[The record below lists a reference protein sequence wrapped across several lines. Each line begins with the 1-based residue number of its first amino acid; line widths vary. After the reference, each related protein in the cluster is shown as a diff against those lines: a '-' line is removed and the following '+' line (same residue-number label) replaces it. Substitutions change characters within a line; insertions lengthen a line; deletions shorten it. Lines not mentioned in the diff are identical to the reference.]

1 MGFWSDAGRREAA
14 RARFEQRMAI
24 PVLIAAVLLAA
35 VTAVLLFA
43 DVSGRART
51 ALIVVD
57 GLLWAFFVV
66 DYLVRF
72 TLAIPKKRFL
82 REEWVDGVLAL
93 LPLFQPLRV
102 AGAVL
107 RVTRLGA
114 AVRRTESSARQLVG
128 RHKLYLVLGWASGL
142 VLMAS
147 TIVPIVEPDTSKITT
162 FGDGLWWAIVTTTT
176 VGYGDLVPESATGRV
191 IALVLMLVGISLIGM
206 ITANLASLFL
216 SPQAAGND
224 AERSSAESEEA
235 STADETPQTTS
246 TELRSLE
253 ERLATIEHKLDALA
267 EQLSG

>member
-1 MGFWSDAGRREAA
+1 MGFWSDAERREAA

-24 PVLIAAVLLAA
+24 PILIAAVLLTA

-51 ALIVVD
+51 ALIVID
-57 GLLWAFFVV
+57 ILLWAFFVV

-72 TLAIPKKRFL
+72 ALATRKKRFV

-107 RVTRLGA
+107 RVARLSA

-142 VLMAS
+142 VLVAS
-147 TIVPIVEPDTSKITT
+147 TIVPIVEPDKSKITT

-176 VGYGDLVPESATGRV
+176 VGYGDLVPESTTGRA

-216 SPQAAGND
+216 DPQAAPGD
-224 AERSSAESEEA
+224 EERSSAESDEA
-235 STADETPQTTS
+235 PAGEGAPQSNS

-253 ERLATIEHKLDALA
+253 ERLVTIERKLDALA